1 MESSYVRTPL
11 LNGSLL
17 KRSLFPL
24 LLLLLVGLAACGGS
38 PATAGQPPAAPAP
51 GAKLSEKTNPCSL
64 LTQSQVQQVLKA
76 TVGVTPPQVVN
87 GKYVPEN
94 PCMYGD
100 PNDPN
105 GSSSQIFLAT
115 FPDAATARANFHKFA
130 TFNGSDFHAIANLGE
145 QALLVAQPVPELFV
159 QKDNGIL
166 TVGVVSGTDTSANE
180 QQEQQLAQMAVQ
192 QM

>member
-1 MESSYVRTPL
+1 M
-11 LNGSLL
+11 
-17 KRSLFPL
+17 

-38 PATAGQPPAAPAP
+38 PATASQPTAEP
-51 GAKLSEKTNPCSL
+51 GTKLSEKTNPCSL
-64 LTQSQVQQVLKA
+64 LTQSQAQQVLKA
-76 TVGVTPPQVVN
+76 TVSVTPPQTFN

-94 PCMYGD
+94 PCMYNN

-105 GSSSQIFLAT
+105 GSSAQIFLAT

-159 QKDNGIL
+159 QKDNGIV
-166 TVGVVSGTDTSANE
+166 TVGVVGGTDTSANE
-180 QQEQQLAQMAVQ
+180 QQEQQLARMAVQ